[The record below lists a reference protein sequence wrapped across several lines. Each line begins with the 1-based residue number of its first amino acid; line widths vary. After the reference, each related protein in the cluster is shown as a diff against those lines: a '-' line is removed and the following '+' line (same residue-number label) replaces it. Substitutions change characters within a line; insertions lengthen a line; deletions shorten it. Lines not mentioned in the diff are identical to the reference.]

1 MFICEKPEC
10 PNEGI
15 VYDFGDDAP
24 VRAECGGCKTVLLP
38 KPKEK

>member
-1 MFICEKPEC
+1 MFICEKAGC
-10 PNEGI
+10 PNLGI
-15 VYDFGDDAP
+15 VYDFGDDTP